1 MHQTCMALTSC
12 YRFMHDENIVAGF
25 RGSEEG
31 YLMDLFQNNFAM
43 RRCALKLSS
52 VTYDD

>member
-31 YLMDLFQNNFAM
+31 YLMGLFQNQLRHETLCTEA
-43 RRCALKLSS
+43 KLSD
-52 VTYDD
+52 V